1 MQCYLA
7 NKLVV
12 TLASKDIIDT
22 VLNCALYKCKIP
34 SSSVLY
40 VSNYLQ
46 DESLT
51 LDTRRNET
59 NRIRCLPAVQLYLND
74 CHYLSRTQRPCS
86 SKLTPYT
93 YTHTHTNTHTHRH
106 IDMNMSGSACKEDS
120 EDLHSSH
127 ARK

>member
-1 MQCYLA
+1 LQCYLA

-22 VLNCALYKCKIP
+22 VLNYALYKCKIP

-51 LDTRRNET
+51 LDTRRNES
-59 NRIRCLPAVQLYLND
+59 NRIVYDVYLLYNYTSMTATTCLELKD
-74 CHYLSRTQRPCS
+74 
-86 SKLTPYT
+86 
-93 YTHTHTNTHTHRH
+93 
-106 IDMNMSGSACKEDS
+106 
-120 EDLHSSH
+120 H
-127 ARK
+127 AQVS